1 MHSEL
6 FALSE
11 EQQMIINMAKSFAE
25 KEIKPLAEK
34 IEEEGIFPREIF
46 NKMAELGLTGIT
58 TDEKYDG
65 AGQSYLTYACVM
77 EQIAQ
82 KCMNVSGLYSV
93 HVTVQNMVQSYG
105 NDDQKERYLTKLAR
119 GEIIGA
125 LCLTEPNAGSD
136 AAALSSTA
144 KKQGND
150 YVLDGTKIFV
160 TTGGEAEL
168 YIVYAKT
175 NPAAGAKGISAFIVE
190 KGNPGMSF
198 GKKEKKMG
206 YNGSPTREIVFDNCR
221 VPQENL
227 LGAEGEGFK
236 IIMKGLEGG
245 RISIGAIALG
255 IAQASLDYA
264 VEYMKV
270 RKQFGQSLADFQ
282 GLQFMIADMA
292 TAIEA
297 SRLLVYAAAT
307 AKDKGLPVAQ
317 IASMAKLQATDTAM
331 KVSTDAVQL
340 LGGYGYMKDYPV
352 ERYMR
357 HAKVTQIFEGT
368 NQIQRMLIARKIF
381 E

>member
-1 MHSEL
+1 MHSEI
-6 FALSE
+6 FALSD
-11 EQQMIINMAKSFAE
+11 EQQMIINLAKSFAE

-34 IEEEGIFPREIF
+34 IEEEAIFPREIF
-46 NKMAELGLTGIT
+46 NKMAELGLAGIT
-58 TDEKYDG
+58 TAEKYDG

-77 EQIAQ
+77 EQIAH
-82 KCMNVSGLYSV
+82 KCMSVSGLFSV
-93 HVTVQNMVQSYG
+93 HVSVQNMVQSYG
-105 NDDQKERYLTKLAR
+105 TEEQKERYLRKLAR

-125 LCLTEPNAGSD
+125 ICLTEANAGSD
-136 AAALSSTA
+136 AAALSTSA

-168 YIVYAKT
+168 YLVYAKT
-175 NPAAGAKGISAFIVE
+175 NPGAGAKGISAFMVE
-190 KGNPGMSF
+190 KGNPGMTF
-198 GKKEKKMG
+198 GKKERKMG
-206 YNGSPTREIVFDNCR
+206 YSGSPTREIVFDNCQ

-227 LGAEGEGFK
+227 LGSEGAGFE

-245 RISIGAIALG
+245 RISVGAMALG
-255 IAQASLDYA
+255 MAQASLDCA
-264 VEYMKV
+264 VEHMKV
-270 RKQFGQSLADFQ
+270 RKQFGHPLSDFQ

-297 SRLLVYAAAT
+297 SRLLVYEAAV
-307 AKDKGLPVAQ
+307 AKDKGLPVSK
-317 IASMAKLQATDTAM
+317 ICSMAKLHATDTAM
-331 KVSTDAVQL
+331 KVTTDAVQL

-357 HAKVTQIFEGT
+357 NAKVTQIFEGT
-368 NQIQRMLIARKIF
+368 NQIQRMLIARNIF

>member
-1 MHSEL
+1 MHSEI

-11 EQQMIINMAKSFAE
+11 EQQMIINLAKNFAE

-34 IEEEGIFPREIF
+34 IEEDAIFPREIF

-77 EQIAQ
+77 EQIAH

-105 NDDQKERYLTKLAR
+105 NEDQKERYLRKLAC

-125 LCLTEPNAGSD
+125 LCLTEANAGSD
-136 AAALSSTA
+136 AAALSTTA

-150 YVLDGTKIFV
+150 YVIDGTKIFV
-160 TTGGEAEL
+160 TSGGEAEL
-168 YIVYAKT
+168 YLVYAKT

-190 KGNPGMSF
+190 KGNPGMIF

-227 LGAEGEGFK
+227 LGEEGAGFK

-264 VEYMKV
+264 VDYMKV
-270 RKQFGQSLADFQ
+270 RKQFGQPLSDFQ

-297 SRLLVYAAAT
+297 SRLLVYEAAT
-307 AKDKGLPVAQ
+307 AKDKGLPVTQ
-317 IASMAKLQATDTAM
+317 IASMAKLHATDTAM